1 MVVTA
6 SYKVNENRNSNK
18 NKKMLQ
24 SNSTS
29 PKHKGLKEL
38 GPSPSVTSLSLR
50 PCDQEQPKK
59 HFSWCTVP
67 DGQSPWWG
75 RRRQKHRTQRL
86 GGTERKG

>member
-1 MVVTA
+1 MVTTA
-6 SYKVNENRNSNK
+6 SYKVNEKRNSSK

-38 GPSPSVTSLSLR
+38 GPWSQSLLCRCDHVTKNNLR
-50 PCDQEQPKK
+50 K

-67 DGQSPWWG
+67 EGQSPLWG
-75 RRRQKHRTQRL
+75 RRRQKHRMQKL
-86 GGTERKG
+86 GGIEGKG